1 VDKQSK
7 KTSFIHQPHDKLVK
21 RLLSNPGAAKDILSL
36 YLPKE
41 VLDIADLN
49 QIEMQKDS
57 FIDDEHRA
65 YAVDILYKTKFQNEE
80 GYIWVLLEHQ
90 RKSDRW
96 MPVRIFKYIAIIW
109 DHLRKAN
116 QSDSI
121 PLVYPLVVYNGDKPY
136 NHSLILSDLIQPDQ
150 SKEIFRTLFTKPFPL
165 IDLPAID
172 DDILRKQAQEHVK
185 GIALLMVLKHAS
197 DRNLQTFFEQI
208 LFNILKQLQQE
219 GDIDELVD
227 VSYYL
232 LKVSESLD
240 KNWFFEVF
248 KSQQFSSEVDN
259 KMSTIAQQLQE
270 EGREKGIEE
279 GKIEI
284 AKKLLAEQTN
294 LSDKDLIA
302 WVHRMTGLSL
312 EKIKELQKKH

>member
-1 VDKQSK
+1 MEKNTEN
-7 KTSFIHQPHDKLVK
+7 TSIHQPHDKLVK
-21 RLLSNPGAAKDILSL
+21 RLLSNPKAAKDILSL

-41 VLDIADLN
+41 VLKIIDLN
-49 QIEMQKDS
+49 YLEMQKDS

-65 YAVDILYKTKFQNEE
+65 YAVDILYKTKFQGEE

-90 RKSDRW
+90 RKSDFW

-109 DHLRKAN
+109 DHLRKAD

-121 PLVYPLVVYNGDKPY
+121 PLVYPLVVYNGNKPY
-136 NHSLILSDLIQPDQ
+136 SHSLTLSDLIKPDQ
-150 SKEIFRTLFTKPFPL
+150 SKEIFSTLFTKPFPL

-172 DDILRKQAQEHVK
+172 DDILRQQAQDHVK

-197 DRNLQTFFEQI
+197 DRNLQTFFDQI
-208 LFNILKQLQQE
+208 LFKILKRLEQQ
-219 GDIDELVD
+219 GDIDEVVD

-232 LKVSESLD
+232 LKESEFLD
-240 KNWFFEVF
+240 KKWFFEVF
-248 KSQQFSSEVDN
+248 RSHQFSSEVEN

-279 GKIEI
+279 GKIEV
-284 AKKLLAEQTN
+284 AKQLLNEEIG
-294 LSDKDLIA
+294 LSDAELIA
-302 WVHRMTGLSL
+302 LVKRLTGLSDDT
-312 EKIKELQKKH
+312 IQELRKKH